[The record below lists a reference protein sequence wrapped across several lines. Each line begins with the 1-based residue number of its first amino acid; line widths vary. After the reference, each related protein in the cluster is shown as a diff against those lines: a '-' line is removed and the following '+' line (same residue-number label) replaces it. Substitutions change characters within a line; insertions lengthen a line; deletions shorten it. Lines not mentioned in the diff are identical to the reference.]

1 MIGRAPFVFL
11 PTLSLLLSIGNTA
24 NAQEPSADTG
34 VLEVTLPGGSTFSIN
49 GTNFAD
55 RRNFE
60 MKNLEVGRL
69 YRYDM
74 NAPFKGGSEVR
85 RQVFLKGGWRKS
97 RMPLSLAEASIP
109 DLMTQTGHSLFVH
122 SVAFSPDG
130 TQVCFW
136 FRGPH
141 GYPLGRGDAAQT
153 AFLRG
158 AQGHGKFG
166 GNQPRRPPHPYGLP

>member
-55 RRNFE
+55 RRSFE

-69 YRYDM
+69 YRYDVIG
-74 NAPFKGGSEVR
+74 A
-85 RQVFLKGGWRKS
+85 S
-97 RMPLSLAEASIP
+97 R
-109 DLMTQTGHSLFVH
+109 
-122 SVAFSPDG
+122 
-130 TQVCFW
+130 
-136 FRGPH
+136 
-141 GYPLGRGDAAQT
+141 AAQ
-153 AFLRG
+153 R
-158 AQGHGKFG
+158 
-166 GNQPRRPPHPYGLP
+166 